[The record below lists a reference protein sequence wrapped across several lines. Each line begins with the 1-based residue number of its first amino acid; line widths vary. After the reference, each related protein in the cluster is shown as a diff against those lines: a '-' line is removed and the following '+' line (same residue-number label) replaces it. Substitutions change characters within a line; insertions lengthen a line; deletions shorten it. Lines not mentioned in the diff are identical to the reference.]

1 MNDMSAEPILPI
13 TSPEAD
19 QAQLLQALMAF
30 RRGDFTVRLP
40 VDGAGMHGKIADAFN
55 DIIAMNQWMAESI
68 GRVSKAV
75 GQEGRLTQ
83 RSPMPPAMGGWADTV
98 QAVNDLI
105 DDLARPTTEMAV
117 VIGAVANGDLSKKIT
132 ADVRGDM
139 LQLKNIIN
147 VMVDQL
153 DAFASEVSRV
163 AREVGTEGRL
173 GGQAQVRG
181 MSGIW
186 KDVTDNV
193 NSMASNLTGQV
204 RNIAAV
210 TTAVARGDLSK
221 KITVDVKGEILELK
235 DTINVMVDQLS
246 AFAAEVTRVAREVG
260 TDGRLGG
267 QASVPGASGT
277 WKDLTENVNQLAA
290 NLTTQVRAITDVAT
304 AVTRGDLSRSI
315 QVRARGE
322 VSHLKDNINEMIR
335 NLKETTQK
343 NARQDWLKTNLTR
356 FTRLLQGQ
364 RDLGTMSALILSE
377 LAPLVSS
384 HHGVFYL
391 LDDQGRDAR
400 LHLIAGYGC
409 RAADGMAAT
418 LALGEGLVGQCA
430 LEKNRIWLK
439 QVPRDYVQV
448 SSGLG
453 AAPPA
458 SIVVLPILF
467 EQQVKAVIEI
477 GSLERFTDTHL
488 SFLDQLMESIGV
500 VLHTIEANSRT
511 ESLLSQSQSLAQ
523 ELQQTNMELA
533 EKARLLSEQNIEVER
548 KNREVEQAKLALEDK
563 ATQLALSSKY
573 KSEFLA
579 NMSHELRTPLNSLLI
594 LAQQLAENPEGNLIP
609 RQVEFARTIH
619 ASGSDLLT
627 LINDILDLSKI
638 ESGTVT
644 LEMAQYPLADLRT
657 YVERTFGHMA
667 DVKHLAF
674 SVDLAAGLQPTIAT
688 DIVRLQQILKNLLAN
703 AFKFTSRG
711 KVTLSVDYARSGWTP
726 GHAGLSRAD
735 AVLAFSVSDTGV
747 GIAADKLQLIFEA
760 FQQADGSTA
769 RKYGGTGLGLSISR
783 ELARLLDG
791 EIQVRSEVGAGS
803 TFTLYLPQRL
813 MQGPALAIQSNDV
826 PAAVGVPDVPPKE
839 AILMDA
845 RPSVLIVEDDATQRD
860 AICALM
866 SQPGIRVVAVES
878 GSQALQALQ
887 AAPFDCMV
895 FDLNLPDIDGYDLL
909 DMIAREERLR
919 ALPVV
924 IHTAT
929 EVDEEQAARLQP
941 LVKAVVIK
949 DARSPARL
957 LDATYRLLDLRQDS
971 DAAPDQPIAAGI
983 DQSDETPGLAGRQV
997 LIIDD
1002 DLRNIFALS
1011 SVLERHRMSVLFA
1024 ENGRE
1029 GIELLESGAT
1039 VDIVLMDVMMP
1050 EMDGYDTTRAIR
1062 RIERFGNLPIITL
1075 TAKAMK
1081 GDREKCLAAGASDYI
1096 TKPVEINQLISMM
1109 RKWLNV

>member
-1 MNDMSAEPILPI
+1 
-13 TSPEAD
+13 
-19 QAQLLQALMAF
+19 
-30 RRGDFTVRLP
+30 
-40 VDGAGMHGKIADAFN
+40 
-55 DIIAMNQWMAESI
+55 
-68 GRVSKAV
+68 
-75 GQEGRLTQ
+75 
-83 RSPMPPAMGGWADTV
+83 
-98 QAVNDLI
+98 
-105 DDLARPTTEMAV
+105 
-117 VIGAVANGDLSKKIT
+117 
-132 ADVRGDM
+132 
-139 LQLKNIIN
+139 
-147 VMVDQL
+147 
-153 DAFASEVSRV
+153 
-163 AREVGTEGRL
+163 
-173 GGQAQVRG
+173 
-181 MSGIW
+181 
-186 KDVTDNV
+186 
-193 NSMASNLTGQV
+193 
-204 RNIAAV
+204 
-210 TTAVARGDLSK
+210 
-221 KITVDVKGEILELK
+221 
-235 DTINVMVDQLS
+235 MVDQLS

-260 TDGRLGG
+260 TEGRLGG
-267 QASVPGASGT
+267 QANVPGASGT

-377 LAPLVSS
+377 LAPLVSA

-409 RAADGMAAT
+409 RVSDGVAGT
-418 LALGEGLVGQCA
+418 LAMGEGLVGQCA

-439 QVPRDYVQV
+439 HVPGDYVQV

-453 AAPPA
+453 SAPPA

-500 VLHTIEANSRT
+500 VLHTIETNSRT
-511 ESLLSQSQSLAQ
+511 ERLLSQSQSLAQ

-594 LAQQLAENPEGNLIP
+594 LAQHLADNPDGNLKP

-644 LEMAQYPLADLRT
+644 LEMAQYPLAELRT
-657 YVERTFGHMA
+657 YVERTFGHIA
-667 DVKHLAF
+667 DMKHLAF

-688 DIVRLQQILKNLLAN
+688 DIIRLQQILKNLLAN
-703 AFKFTSRG
+703 AFKFTTKG
-711 KVTLSVDYARSGWTP
+711 KVTLSIAYARSGWTP

-769 RKYGGTGLGLSISR
+769 RRYGGTGLGLSISR

-803 TFTLYLPQRL
+803 TFILYLPQML
-813 MQGPALAIQSNDV
+813 IHGPALAIQTDEAFAQAVV
-826 PAAVGVPDVPPKE
+826 PGTLPAP

-845 RPSVLIVEDDATQRD
+845 RPSVLVVEDDAAQRD

-866 SQPGIRVVAVES
+866 SQPGVRVVAVES
-878 GSQALQALQ
+878 GGQALQALQ
-887 AAPFDCMV
+887 SALFDCMV

-909 DMIAREERLR
+909 DMIAREEQLR
-919 ALPVV
+919 GLPVI
-924 IHTAT
+924 IHTAG
-929 EVDEEQAARLQP
+929 EVDEDQAARLQTF
-941 LVKAVVIK
+941 VKAVVIK
-949 DARSPARL
+949 DARSPVRL
-957 LDATYRLLDLRQDS
+957 LEAASRVLGLSEGEDDS
-971 DAAPDQPIAAGI
+971 LEQPVSASI
-983 DQSDETPGLAGRQV
+983 DQVEDLDGLAGRQV

-1011 SVLERHRMSVLFA
+1011 SVLERHQMNVLFA

-1029 GIELLESGAT
+1029 GIELLESGAA

-1050 EMDGYDTTRAIR
+1050 EMDGYDTTRAVR
-1062 RIERFGNLPIITL
+1062 RVKRFESLPIIAL

-1096 TKPVEINQLISMM
+1096 TKPVDVNQLLSLMK
-1109 RKWLNV
+1109 KWLSI